1 MDYGFEE
8 VWGLMDDNFEVL
20 GLCTI
25 ISKFWDY
32 VRWFRWRFGTNVWYI
47 SKMFRVVMYDDLEGV
62 SNVMDDDFEE
72 VLGPMYDNFDVWD
85 CVR

>member
-1 MDYGFEE
+1 
-8 VWGLMDDNFEVL
+8 
-20 GLCTI
+20 
-25 ISKFWDY
+25 
-32 VRWFRWRFGTNVWYI
+32 
-47 SKMFRVVMYDDLEGV
+47 MYDDLEGV